1 VSQEKCQKLVPTL
14 LRAAPCSPDRQ
25 LGHSKKHENGA
36 ELERNCISSNKLVDQ
51 EKFMSA
57 ESEVRPHAFV
67 VEWREGF
74 KINIPQVDQEH
85 KHLFSLVK
93 ALNLETVDQTLEEL
107 LDYVVTHFSNEQALM
122 EKYGYPAFE
131 AHLQLHETF
140 GTQVADF
147 LSSGESWSEER
158 IQNLRRFLNKWLI
171 GHIMTHDLRFGK
183 WLESQQTVV
192 APVKSA
198 APPEK
203 KGFFARLFGG
213 G

>member
-1 VSQEKCQKLVPTL
+1 MP
-14 LRAAPCSPDRQ
+14 
-25 LGHSKKHENGA
+25 
-36 ELERNCISSNKLVDQ
+36 
-51 EKFMSA
+51 A
-57 ESEVRPHAFV
+57 ESSEVHPHAFV
-67 VEWREGF
+67 VQWREGF
-74 KINIPQVDQEH
+74 KINIPQVDEEH
-85 KHLFSLVK
+85 KQLFALVK

-131 AHLQLHETF
+131 SHLQLHETF

-147 LSSGESWSEER
+147 LSSGDTWSEER

-183 WLESQQTVV
+183 WLESQKTVAV
-192 APVKSA
+192 PVKSA
-198 APPEK
+198 QPQEK

-213 G
+213 R